1 MKSPNKFLPISLII
15 SLTVLILQ
23 CESKERFYRPDLPD
37 QICAIGL
44 IDIYDTLNYA
54 ICNSSIKAS
63 SKKIFFEKS
72 FQSDYSSGPDYLND
86 FSFRI
91 SDGKEDLFTYHIDE
105 PVQKPEIE
113 ITVDLKAESGR
124 KFYFHAGE
132 RDAPDISAECI
143 IPDLPPELT
152 LVSLKTWFDKQ
163 DFYPNDGCF
172 NFNTST
178 VIEESAYTRR
188 YVEIEFTFNNTDP
201 ESYYAFFL
209 NGSPKHYRTDILGF
223 GLNAPNF
230 LNYDIPATN
239 TNGFFQTFIGGVT
252 IQSYCNYYSNYGRKT
267 DCKSDKLY
275 TYFIDGSKIPGEKC
289 IIKMSTYWDNIKY
302 MPSFI
307 EYFRV
312 RLMAIPKEAYLFY
325 KSLYTYTKQAD
336 DPFAELVNINGNV
349 AGGNGIIALCRSR
362 DLIVYTG
369 QTGGR
374 FDPFF

>member
-1 MKSPNKFLPISLII
+1 
-15 SLTVLILQ
+15 VLILQ
-23 CESKERFYRPDLPD
+23 CESKEEFYRPDLPD

-44 IDIYDTLNYA
+44 IDIDDTLNYA

-105 PVQKPEIE
+105 AVQKPEIE
-113 ITVDLKAESGR
+113 IPVDLKAESGR

-132 RDAPDISAECI
+132 RDTPDISAECI
-143 IPDLPPELT
+143 VPDLPPELT
-152 LVSLKTWFDKQ
+152 LVSLKTWFDIL
-163 DFYPNDGCF
+163 DFPSNERCF
-172 NFNTST
+172 NSNRGTRVST
-178 VIEESAYTRR
+178 YTRR
-188 YVEIEFTFNNTDP
+188 YAEIEFTFNSTDP
-201 ESYYAFFL
+201 ESYYALFL
-209 NGSPKHYRTDILGF
+209 IGSPKYYPNDISGF

-230 LNYDIPATN
+230 LNYDIPVTN
-239 TNGFFQTFIGGVT
+239 TYGFFQTFVGGIT
-252 IQSYCNYYSNYGRKT
+252 IHHYCRYVSSNQWGT

-275 TYFIDGSKIPGEKC
+275 TYFIDGSKIPGGKC
-289 IIKMSTYWDNIKY
+289 IIKMSTYWDNLQY

-312 RLMAIPKEAYLFY
+312 RLMSIPKEAYLFY
-325 KSLYTYTKQAD
+325 KSLYTYNKQAN

-349 AGGNGIIALCRSR
+349 VGGNGVIALCRSR